1 MYLQKLVIKNFRK
14 FSEDNNIIEF
24 ASPYISD
31 EKNKKVELANE
42 CNKSIACATTLI
54 IGQNNSGKSTIYH
67 ALDYAI
73 NRNDI
78 DVNAFNYN
86 KLHQLLQH
94 YITNEN
100 ILKLDDDMPKDKK
113 KRKEKI
119 ENLRIELPKIE
130 FDIIIKVP
138 TKNNN
143 ILLTNFI
150 DIINV
155 SIIKENV
162 GNEIEITFKISFEIK
177 ETLEFIQNIKPLI
190 MKNKFNK
197 ENEININDGL
207 FRNFLKLINETIF
220 IKKIYNIDGVDIS
233 NKISN
238 LNNIFSIKKIGANLD
253 SDENLL
259 SKSFNKIIKFKLNKD
274 INKKQRLEKKLE
286 NINKLIKEEIA
297 SENNNSINNITNKII
312 DKNKMGVELIS
323 DINFDSAFSKIIHYE
338 FKENNLL
345 IPENQFG
352 LGYKNLMRIISELIN
367 YVDNY
372 DETKLHNKINIIYVE
387 EPENYMHPQ
396 MQELFIK
403 NIDDAINTL
412 FNHSKKS
419 INSQMVITTHSSHI
433 LNSKIHT
440 GNTFNNIN
448 YLKTDDKG
456 YTKSIILSDSKFI
469 KTDTNDKNK
478 ENYYELNFIKKR
490 FKFQVSNL
498 FFSDAVI
505 FVEGITEEHLLN
517 YYISL
522 DEELNTKYITI
533 FNINGAYA
541 HVYKPL
547 LEKLEIPFVI
557 ITDIDL
563 FRKPEEKGED
573 KGNGKK
579 YVQIQS
585 INKKETTNPLIKKYI
600 CNDNSPINFNAEKK
614 TKVQLPKSKLNY
626 FENNKF
632 KLIYQKDPIENQFAS
647 SFEEAFIL
655 TNYKNEIL
663 NKTLKELKP
672 KIYKEITGNKE
683 NVSKNIDNSFKWQC
697 KLKNDKSNF
706 INKLLFNIINKEKN
720 DPIPSLPIYIID
732 ALDFIKKNLNS

>member
-1 MYLQKLVIKNFRK
+1 MYLQRLVIKNFRK

-24 ASPYISD
+24 ASPYVLN
-31 EKNKKVELANE
+31 EKNKKVELASE

-54 IGQNNSGKSTIYH
+54 IGQNNSGKSTIYN

-78 DVNAFNYN
+78 DVNTFNYN
-86 KLHQLLQH
+86 KLHQLLQS
-94 YITNEN
+94 YIANKN
-100 ILKLDDDMPKDKK
+100 ILELDDDMPKDKK

-119 ENLRIELPKIE
+119 EELRIELPKIE
-130 FDIIIKVP
+130 FDIIIKAP
-138 TKNNN
+138 TKNKN
-143 ILLTNFI
+143 ILLTNFV
-150 DIINV
+150 DIIDV
-155 SIIKENV
+155 SIIKEDV
-162 GNEIEITFKISFEIK
+162 ENEIEIKFKIAFEIK
-177 ETLEFIQNIKPLI
+177 ETLEFIKNIKSLI
-190 MKNKFNK
+190 IKNKANK
-197 ENEININDGL
+197 ENESAINDDL
-207 FRNFLKLINETIF
+207 FRDFLKLINETSF
-220 IKKIYNIDGVDIS
+220 IKKIYNINGLEIS

-238 LNNIFSIKKIGANLD
+238 LNNIFSITNIAANLD

-274 INKKQRLEKKLE
+274 INKKQHLEEKLE
-286 NINKLIKEEIA
+286 NINKSIKKEIA
-297 SENNNSINNITNKII
+297 RENNESINKITNKII

-323 DINFDSAFSKIIHYE
+323 DVNFDSAFSKIIHYE
-338 FKENNLL
+338 FKENGLL

-372 DETKLHNKINIIYVE
+372 DETNLHNKVNIIYVE

-412 FNHSKKS
+412 FNHSKKT

-448 YLKTDDKG
+448 YLKTDEKG

-469 KTDTNDKNK
+469 KPDTKDKNK
-478 ENYYELNFIKKR
+478 ENFHELNFIKKR

-547 LEKLEIPFVI
+547 LERLEIPFVI

-563 FRKPEEKGED
+563 FRKSEEKGE
-573 KGNGKK
+573 GKEK
-579 YVQIQS
+579 EYVQIQS
-585 INKKETTNPLIKKYI
+585 LNKKETTNPLIRKYI
-600 CNDNSPINFNAEKK
+600 CNNNLLINDNLEKSEK
-614 TKVQLPKSKLNY
+614 SQLPENGLDY
-626 FENNKF
+626 FENKKF
-632 KLIYQKDPIENQFAS
+632 KLIFQKDPIENQFAS

-655 TNYKNEIL
+655 TNYKNKIL

-672 KIYKEITGNKE
+672 RIYKEIIGADNKK
-683 NVSKNIDNSFKWQC
+683 NMPKNIENSFKWQC
-697 KLKNDKSNF
+697 KLEKDKSEF
-706 INKLLFNIINKEKN
+706 TNKLLFNIINK
-720 DPIPSLPIYIID
+720 DPKTPTPSLPKYITD
-732 ALDFIKKNLNS
+732 ALEFIKKNLKP